1 MFRTILVPQTG
12 QSTDGA
18 ALEAANE
25 LMRESNGHL
34 SCVYVHDDAAAITS
48 TIQTDAMGVPVVS
61 PGLIEALNEEATAQ
75 RLRAKEAFISFCK
88 RNCVTVVEQK
98 PGSGTLS
105 ASWKEINADVI
116 TTIATESGYH
126 DLTIM
131 ARDGEF
137 AEPSSHDIGSIVIS
151 SGRPV
156 VLTPKT
162 WRPRS
167 FQKIAVAWK
176 DAPEAA
182 RAVAAALPLLE
193 EAKEVSVFSA
203 TEDCALDAAR
213 ASARNCSAYLKQH
226 GIFAES
232 RGLDADK
239 ADVAAVLFS
248 EAEAIGADL
257 LVMGAYGHSRLR
269 EFVFGGFTREALW
282 DAQIPLLLMH

>member
-1 MFRTILVPQTG
+1 MFRTVLVPQTG
-12 QSTDGA
+12 QSTDGT
-18 ALEAANE
+18 ALEAANTF
-25 LMRESNGHL
+25 MRESDGHL
-34 SCVYVHDDAAAITS
+34 SCVYIHDDAAAIAS
-48 TIQTDAMGVPVVS
+48 TMQTDALGVPVVS
-61 PGLIEALNEEATAQ
+61 PGLIEALNEEANAQ

-88 RNCVTVVEQK
+88 RNCITVAEQK
-98 PGSGTLS
+98 PGSGIRS
-105 ASWKEINADVI
+105 ASWKEINADII

-126 DLTIM
+126 DAIVM

-151 SGRPV
+151 SGRPA
-156 VLTPKT
+156 VLMPKT

-176 DAPEAA
+176 DTPEAA

-193 EAKEVSVFSA
+193 RAKEVSVFCA
-203 TEDCALDAAR
+203 TEDRALDAAR
-213 ASARNCSAYLKQH
+213 ASARNCGTYLNQH

-239 ADVAAVLFS
+239 ADVAAILFS
-248 EAEAIGADL
+248 EAMAIGADL

-269 EFVFGGFTREALW
+269 EFVFGGFTREVLL
-282 DAQIPLLLMH
+282 DAQIPVLLMH